1 MRKLFLFTLLLLCS
15 VITLSAQQN
24 RTGNVELV
32 EADAN
37 GNLLTFS
44 VNGSANK
51 KNDVIIS
58 AKETLFYKLL
68 YQGVEGVN
76 DGKMHIIH
84 EKKYWLENFLTGKNA
99 PYNALIDGIEQ
110 EGPVSKTTDGY
121 FGTFNIVLKYKAFIK
136 TLQLNGIIDGDNS
149 KSVAAAEAK
158 RFGLEAKKQPKPQPT
173 PQSKSIQASQQNT
186 SIQKE
191 QTQPTSAN
199 QSVVVATTE
208 AKAPSGQEKLV
219 MTKNGFGPIK
229 LGDNPT
235 IPNVFN
241 RCKLPDTFDNLY
253 DKLICDHNQFS
264 GYFEICGNLNG
275 EMSFV
280 AFCGENDT
288 IEDFFV
294 VTPTVE
300 TAEGLTVKSTAK
312 EILAAG
318 AVYEK
323 LTLNENGKVTVT
335 GLCLK
340 LNGLFFLFSSKDVVQ
355 LKTIKDDAL
364 PVVISNFKYANSTE
378 YLLFE

>member
-1 MRKLFLFTLLLLCS
+1 MRNFLLITLLFACS
-15 VITLSAQQN
+15 TLTLSAQQN
-24 RTGNVELV
+24 RAGNVELV
-32 EADAN
+32 EASAD

-76 DGKMHIIH
+76 DGNKHILH
-84 EKKYWLENFLTGKNA
+84 EKKYWLDNFLTGKNA
-99 PYNALIDGIEQ
+99 PYNALIEGIEQ

-136 TLQLNGIIDGDNS
+136 TLRLNGVIDDAS
-149 KSVAAAEAK
+149 PKTTSAAETK
-158 RFGLEAKKQPKPQPT
+158 LFGLEAKKQPKPQP
-173 PQSKSIQASQQNT
+173 KSIQASQ
-186 SIQKE
+186 K
-191 QTQPTSAN
+191 TQPPKDT
-199 QSVVVATTE
+199 QTATTTTTE
-208 AKAPSGQEKLV
+208 PAVQEKLV

-253 DKLICDHNQFS
+253 DELICDHNQFS
-264 GYFEICGNLNG
+264 GDFEICGNLNG
-275 EMSFV
+275 KMSFV